1 MAVSSALHVATEI
14 PLEMA
19 EQSAEAATL
28 LAACSKG
35 VKSRLRS
42 DVQVGLMLAIAAAE
56 ASLHTARENM
66 KMQPNQQLRQAL
78 MKRAQEVSENLEE
91 LKVLCYTPPPGRLRK
106 KFLTGIAWESADE
119 RRMEI
124 KVFNN
129 NVEKALK
136 VAKKKLAGEGLFRE
150 LKRRR
155 YYEKPSVRKKAK
167 QREAQRRRQKWLS
180 KRRPE

>member
-1 MAVSSALHVATEI
+1 MLHSA
-14 PLEMA
+14 PW
-19 EQSAEAATL
+19 SF
-28 LAACSKG
+28 
-35 VKSRLRS
+35 
-42 DVQVGLMLAIAAAE
+42 
-56 ASLHTARENM
+56 
-66 KMQPNQQLRQAL
+66 
-78 MKRAQEVSENLEE
+78 
-91 LKVLCYTPPPGRLRK
+91 RK
-106 KFLTGIAWESADE
+106 KFLTGNAWESADE

>member
-1 MAVSSALHVATEI
+1 MLHSAPCCVVSRAGQAWPEKV
-14 PLEMA
+14 
-19 EQSAEAATL
+19 
-28 LAACSKG
+28 G
-35 VKSRLRS
+35 SR
-42 DVQVGLMLAIAAAE
+42 
-56 ASLHTARENM
+56 
-66 KMQPNQQLRQAL
+66 NQ
-78 MKRAQEVSENLEE
+78 
-91 LKVLCYTPPPGRLRK
+91 
-106 KFLTGIAWESADE
+106 
-119 RRMEI
+119 MEI

-180 KRRPE
+180 KRKPE

>member
-1 MAVSSALHVATEI
+1 MLHSAPESNGHFSWSI
-14 PLEMA
+14 
-19 EQSAEAATL
+19 S
-28 LAACSKG
+28 G
-35 VKSRLRS
+35 V
-42 DVQVGLMLAIAAAE
+42 
-56 ASLHTARENM
+56 
-66 KMQPNQQLRQAL
+66 
-78 MKRAQEVSENLEE
+78 
-91 LKVLCYTPPPGRLRK
+91 
-106 KFLTGIAWESADE
+106 AWESAKAE
-119 RRMEI
+119 RMEI

-180 KRRPE
+180 KRKPE